1 MKKEPIVIKIRNLRQ
16 GRDLTQ
22 EALAEALGISRQS
35 IIALENGRYMPS
47 LPLACE
53 MAKFFEVALDEL
65 FSFEN
70 QILSLNANEED
81 TMKNRVLSPW
91 LGVRSI
97 QEEMDRFFEEGMPAV
112 DRSISLPA
120 VPQVNIRQ
128 DEKNI
133 YVEAPIP
140 GYKEDDLDIDVAEE
154 YLTITGKVNTEDESK
169 KKGYFR
175 QEYAYQ
181 SFARTIPFPVPVDA
195 EAAEAEVEN
204 GVLTIT
210 VPKAEPEKPKT
221 KKLAIKKK

>member
-1 MKKEPIVIKIRNLRQ
+1 MKKEPIIIKVRDLRQ
-16 GRDLTQ
+16 DKDLTQ
-22 EALAEALGISRQS
+22 SALAEALGISRQS
-35 IIALENGRYMPS
+35 VIALENGRYMPS

-53 MAKFFEVALDEL
+53 MAKFFQVALDDL
-65 FSFEN
+65 FSFED
-70 QILSLNANEED
+70 QILSINNKPED
-81 TMKNRVLSPW
+81 IMRNRALSPW
-91 LGVRSI
+91 SGFRSI
-97 QEEMDRFFEEGMPAV
+97 QDEMDRLFEEGLPVV

-120 VPQVNIRQ
+120 VPQVNLRQ

-140 GYKEDDLDIDVAEE
+140 GYKEEDLDIDVAEE
-154 YLTITGKVNTEDESK
+154 YLTITGKVKTEDESK

-181 SFARTIPFPVPVDA
+181 SFTRTIPFPVPVVAD
-195 EAAEAEVEN
+195 EAEAEVEN
-204 GVLTIT
+204 GILTVI

>member
-16 GRDLTQ
+16 EKELTQ

-70 QILSLNANEED
+70 QILSLNSNEED
-81 TMKNRVLSPW
+81 TMKNRALSPW
-91 LGVRSI
+91 SGFRSI
-97 QEEMDRFFEEGMPAV
+97 QEEMDRFFEEGMPSV

-120 VPQVNIRQ
+120 VPQVNICQ

-154 YLTITGKVNTEDESK
+154 YLTITGKVKSEEESK

-181 SFARTIPFPVPVDA
+181 SFTRTIPFPVPVDA
-195 EAAEAEVEN
+195 DSAEAEVED

>member
-65 FSFEN
+65 FSFED
-70 QILSLNANEED
+70 QILSLNANEEE
-81 TMKNRVLSPW
+81 TMKNRALSPW
-91 LGVRSI
+91 SGFRSI

>member
-97 QEEMDRFFEEGMPAV
+97 QEEMDRF
-112 DRSISLPA
+112 
-120 VPQVNIRQ
+120 
-128 DEKNI
+128 
-133 YVEAPIP
+133 
-140 GYKEDDLDIDVAEE
+140 
-154 YLTITGKVNTEDESK
+154 
-169 KKGYFR
+169 
-175 QEYAYQ
+175 
-181 SFARTIPFPVPVDA
+181 
-195 EAAEAEVEN
+195 
-204 GVLTIT
+204 
-210 VPKAEPEKPKT
+210 
-221 KKLAIKKK
+221 